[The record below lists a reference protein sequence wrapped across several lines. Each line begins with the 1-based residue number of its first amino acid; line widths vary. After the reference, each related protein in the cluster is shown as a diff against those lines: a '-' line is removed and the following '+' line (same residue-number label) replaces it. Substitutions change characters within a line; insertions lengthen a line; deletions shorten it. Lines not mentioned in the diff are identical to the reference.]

1 MNCHECENL
10 IGDFL
15 DGALAHE
22 DQSLL
27 SAHLEKCLSC
37 AGLHNELRMIVMVAH
52 NEREHLVAPPNAQAL
67 WLRIRDVVEIDDY
80 PPAQT
85 PELARGAE
93 RGVTANKSLA
103 NESLWSRLWNKR
115 WELSLPQMTAA
126 LASLVVAVA
135 LITALGLQTVRNF
148 GGANDPTAIA
158 GSNGFAN
165 GSNGQTIAAT
175 RFGVDDLL
183 RQQQADIEYWNQ
195 RIEQRRARWSPQMRE
210 TFQRTIAVVD
220 QAVDESINELRANPG
235 DEASSEMLN
244 VALENKTELMR
255 QFAEF

>member
-1 MNCHECENL
+1 MNCNECENL

-27 SAHLEKCLSC
+27 SAHLEECLSC
-37 AGLHNELRMIVMVAH
+37 AGVHNELRMIVMVAH
-52 NEREHLVAPPNAQAL
+52 NEREYFVAPPNAQAL

-85 PELARGAE
+85 PDIRRVAQRSM
-93 RGVTANKSLA
+93 TA
-103 NESLWSRLWNKR
+103 NESSWSRLWNKR

-148 GGANDPTAIA
+148 GGANDPTTIA
-158 GSNGFAN
+158 GSNGFVN
-165 GSNGQTIAAT
+165 GSSGQTSAT
-175 RFGVDDLL
+175 TRLSVDDLL

-195 RIEQRRARWSPQMRE
+195 RIEQRSARWSPQLRE
-210 TFQRTIAVVD
+210 TFQRTISVVD